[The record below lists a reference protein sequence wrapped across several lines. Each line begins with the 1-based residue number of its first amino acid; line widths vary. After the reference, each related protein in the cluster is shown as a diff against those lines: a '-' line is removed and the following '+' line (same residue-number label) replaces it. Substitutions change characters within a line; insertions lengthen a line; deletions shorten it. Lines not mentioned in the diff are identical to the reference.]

1 MSRPLIVIP
10 TYNERGNI
18 LSLVPE
24 ILREIPDA
32 HILVVDDNSPDGTAG
47 AVNDMQR
54 TFSNL
59 NLLSRQNKEGLGRAY
74 VAGFN
79 WGLSRGYEVIIEM
92 DADFSH
98 RVVDLQTMLSALTDD
113 VDFVVG
119 SRWIEGGQVR
129 NWDWSRFYLSRVGN
143 FYAGMI
149 LGRSINDWTGGFNL
163 WRAKILR
170 QIDMPTLES
179 QGYSFQIEMKYRA
192 LRLNFRG
199 IEVPIIFEER
209 RLGCSKMSFSII
221 FEALIRVWQLKSK
234 F

>member
-209 RLGCSKMSFSII
+209 RLGCSKMSFCII